1 MGGQT
6 DAVGLAALPPR
17 SVRALPK
24 GGLFLYASGMERFIR
39 FARTHQVVMA
49 RWAIA
54 IVYLW
59 FGTLKL
65 IGASPAEPLVED
77 LFDRTLGWLMPFA
90 FFYGAFSLYEV
101 LIGGLILARRFDRV
115 SAWLIGLHLVTT
127 VMPLL
132 FLPET
137 SWSGFLVP
145 TLVGQY
151 IIKNVLIVAA
161 VVTVI
166 GSHETTKEGS
176 VTR

>member
-1 MGGQT
+1 M
-6 DAVGLAALPPR
+6 
-17 SVRALPK
+17 
-24 GGLFLYASGMERFIR
+24 R
-39 FARTHQVVMA
+39 FARTHQVVIA

-90 FFYGAFSLYEV
+90 FFYGAFSLYEM
-101 LIGGLILARRFDRV
+101 LIGGLILVRRFDRV
-115 SAWLIGLHLVTT
+115 SVWLIGLHLVTT

-132 FLPET
+132 VLPET
-137 SWSGFLVP
+137 SWTGFLVP

-161 VVTVI
+161 VVTI
-166 GSHETTKEGS
+166 LASQAPATEHS
-176 VTR
+176 ASR